1 MSVCGLAEPARC
13 LVPQVGETEKNRW
26 LVGTYARANNK
37 VYLIDY
43 NEDDDQVTSTEYNHN
58 SRVSFIATGSNKN
71 LIITGH
77 DDKATLWAMNE
88 TELESI
94 SQLPDTYKIKGCSWS
109 NNGKQVIGYGNETME
124 LFNLDKSMAFL
135 QPQQKINCPEQGIN
149 AVQWNPH
156 DDKQIGIAANTAIY
170 EIDLRSGQKTC
181 EITKAHELLVRNL
194 DYNLNKPYHFAS
206 CGDDCMIRIWDARNT
221 SKCLLQV
228 SDHSHWVW
236 GVSFNKYHDQLLLS
250 CSSDCQVNLQSV
262 VSVSSALLHE
272 SVFSPGQEEEN
283 KTTDGLVHSYD
294 QHEHSVYSAAWSPA
308 DPWIFASVS
317 FDGRV
322 VVNFVPPEQKYK
334 IIL

>member
-43 NEDDDQVTSTEYNHN
+43 NEDDDLVTSTEYNHN

-94 SQLPDTYKIKGCSWS
+94 SQLPDTYKIKGCAWS

-135 QPQQKINCPEQGIN
+135 QPQQKISCPEQGIN

-170 EIDLRSGQKTC
+170 EIDLRSGQ
-181 EITKAHELLVRNL
+181 
-194 DYNLNKPYHFAS
+194 
-206 CGDDCMIRIWDARNT
+206 
-221 SKCLLQV
+221 
-228 SDHSHWVW
+228 VW

-272 SVFSPGQEEEN
+272 SVFSPGQEEE
-283 KTTDGLVHSYD
+283 K
-294 QHEHSVYSAAWSPA
+294 
-308 DPWIFASVS
+308 
-317 FDGRV
+317 
-322 VVNFVPPEQKYK
+322 
-334 IIL
+334 